1 MIDVLWIYF
10 LEGFRRVNII
20 EIKSGIVVLML
31 RERKINDLFYRYS
44 IIILKEDFWM
54 ERGGLLYSSV
64 SIFYILNY
72 RVIMIV
78 NMVNFVF
85 CLFFNN

>member
-1 MIDVLWIYF
+1 
-10 LEGFRRVNII
+10 
-20 EIKSGIVVLML
+20 ML
-31 RERKINDLFYRYS
+31 RERKTNDLFHRYS
-44 IIILKEDFWM
+44 ITILKEDFWM

-64 SIFYILNY
+64 STLHILNY
-72 RVIMIV
+72 RVTMTA